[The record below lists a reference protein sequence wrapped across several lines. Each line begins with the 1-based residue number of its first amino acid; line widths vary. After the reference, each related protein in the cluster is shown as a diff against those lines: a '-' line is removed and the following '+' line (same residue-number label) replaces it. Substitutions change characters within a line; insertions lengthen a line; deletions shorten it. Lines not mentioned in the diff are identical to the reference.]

1 MDRVALE
8 TIARYAAEDAD
19 IALRLADHMRVR
31 RDAVPALRK
40 LNDEV
45 ETPLI
50 DVLAEM
56 EFNGVAI
63 DPQILKEQSEVLG
76 ARAEALH
83 GRILEEAGVGE
94 VNPHST
100 KQLADVLFNRLHLPV
115 LKR

>member
-8 TIARYAAEDAD
+8 KITRYAAEDAD
-19 IALRLADHMRVR
+19 IALRLADHMKVR
-31 RDAVPALRK
+31 LDAVPALRK
-40 LNDEV
+40 LNDDV

-76 ARAEALH
+76 TRAEALH
-83 GRILEEAGVGE
+83 RL
-94 VNPHST
+94 VN
-100 KQLADVLFNRLHLPV
+100 DFVL
-115 LKR
+115 